1 MFGVEVTKATMSTS
15 CNILAFA
22 GVGGGEYS
30 PLSVLRLFLCWRA
43 AINLGCFSSFK
54 ISKFIHRRSCLYSS
68 PVKTIVVRNKCSK
81 DQ

>member
-1 MFGVEVTKATMSTS
+1 MV
-15 CNILAFA
+15 

-30 PLSVLRLFLCWRA
+30 PLSVLRLFLCRRA

-68 PVKTIVVRNKCSK
+68 PVKTMVVRNKCSK